1 MEGGKME
8 IFEFGSVQQSN
19 DAPPQ
24 SRRAPQERSAQN
36 RRNAAPRRRNSSP
49 QNRRTAQVRQGSS
62 HNAQKRQPQR
72 TQAAVRNKPQSANG
86 ETAVKKNRLGLS
98 KAERPDM
105 KSFVNFSIPQKFDF
119 SFFIIII
126 ILLAFGLV
134 MLFSASYV
142 AAKTQED
149 DSLYFIKRQLIFTL
163 IGFAAMIALSFI
175 DYHLYMHKFILTIAV
190 GGSILLMLLVMVMG
204 VTVGGA
210 ERWIEIFGIQF
221 QPSEILKVVTIMVIA
236 EFMHRNYDKRGDF
249 WHGFVPVCIRFGAA
263 CLLVIMQPHLSCTV
277 IILFTS
283 ICMLMIGGT
292 SWRFMAL
299 IGVALLVGGFLI
311 VKVFPEI
318 GFDYVTTRLLSW
330 ENPEADILDKTH
342 QTYQSLVTIGSGG
355 MFGLGLGNSR
365 QKYGY
370 LPVTQNDFI
379 FSVICEELG
388 FVGAMAVI
396 LLFIMFLF
404 RGFYIASAAP
414 DKFGMLLCAG
424 IVIQISIQALLNIAV
439 VSNAVP
445 NTGISLPF
453 ISYGGTALIVQLAEM
468 GIVLNISRKAAMD

>member
-1 MEGGKME
+1 ME
-8 IFEFGSVQQSN
+8 IFDLGSI
-19 DAPPQ
+19 
-24 SRRAPQERSAQN
+24 AQN
-36 RRNAAPRRRNSSP
+36 NDRASADRNSQPQRRQQNTPQRRNAQPQRRNAQTAQHRNAQTAPRR
-49 QNRRTAQVRQGSS
+49 
-62 HNAQKRQPQR
+62 
-72 TQAAVRNKPQSANG
+72 KPQQSRPVQRPQAKVRSNSDAA
-86 ETAVKKNRLGLS
+86 ETKKRSRLGLS
-98 KAERPDM
+98 KEDRPDM
-105 KSFVNFSIPQKFDF
+105 KSFVNFAIPQKFDF
-119 SFFIIII
+119 SFFIIIV

-142 AAKTQED
+142 TAKATED
-149 DSLYFIKRQLIFTL
+149 DSLFYIKKQLIFTL
-163 IGFAAMIALSFI
+163 IGFAAMIVLSYI
-175 DYHLYMHKFILTIAV
+175 DYHLYMNKFILTIAI
-190 GGSILLMLLVMVMG
+190 GGSIVLMLLVMVMG

-221 QPSEILKVVTIMVIA
+221 QPSELLKVVTIMVIA
-236 EFMHRNYDKRGDF
+236 EYMHRNYDKRGDF
-249 WHGFVPVCIRFGAA
+249 WHGFVPVCIRFGIA

-299 IGVALLVGGFLI
+299 IAVALLFGGFMI

-379 FSVICEELG
+379 FAVICEELG

-396 LLFIMFLF
+396 LLFIVFLV

-414 DKFGMLLCAG
+414 DKFGTLLCAG
-424 IVIQISIQALLNIAV
+424 IIIQITIQALLNIAV
-439 VSNAVP
+439 VTNAVP

-453 ISYGGTALIVQLAEM
+453 ISYGGTALVVQLAEM
-468 GIVLNISRKAAMD
+468 GIVLNISRKAAME

>member
-1 MEGGKME
+1 ME
-8 IFEFGSVQQSN
+8 IFEFGSAQQNNERPSV
-19 DAPPQ
+19 
-24 SRRAPQERSAQN
+24 RRAQGAEN
-36 RRNAAPRRRNSSP
+36 APRRRNAAAQGGRSSQPRRGSQSQRNARRATVRKAP
-49 QNRRTAQVRQGSS
+49 QNTAQ
-62 HNAQKRQPQR
+62 AD
-72 TQAAVRNKPQSANG
+72 AAVKRR
-86 ETAVKKNRLGLS
+86 NRLGLS
-98 KAERPDM
+98 KEDRPDM

-119 SFFIIII
+119 SFFIIIV

-142 AAKTQED
+142 TAKATED
-149 DSLYFIKRQLIFTL
+149 DSLFYIKKQLIFTL
-163 IGFAAMIALSFI
+163 IGFAAMIVLSFI
-175 DYHLYMHKFILTIAV
+175 DYHLYMNKFILTVAV
-190 GGSILLMLLVMVMG
+190 GGSILLMLLVKVMG

-221 QPSEILKVVTIMVIA
+221 QPSEILKIVTIMVIA
-236 EFMHRNYDKRGDF
+236 EYMHRNYDKRGDF
-249 WHGFVPVCIRFGAA
+249 WHGFIPVCLRFGFSCA
-263 CLLVIMQPHLSCTV
+263 LVIFQPHLSCTI

-283 ICMLMIGGT
+283 ICMLMIGGS

-299 IGVALLVGGFLI
+299 IAVALLLGGFLV
-311 VKVFPEI
+311 VKVFPAI
-318 GFDYVTTRLLSW
+318 GYDYVTTRLLSW

-396 LLFIMFLF
+396 LLFILFLF

-414 DKFGMLLCAG
+414 DKFGTLLCAG
-424 IVIQISIQALLNIAV
+424 IVIQITIQALLNIAV

>member
-1 MEGGKME
+1 ME
-8 IFEFGSVQQSN
+8 IFEFGSVQQN
-19 DAPPQ
+19 NERPAA
-24 SRRAPQERSAQN
+24 RRVSEVQN
-36 RRNAAPRRRNSSP
+36 APRRRNAS
-49 QNRRTAQVRQGSS
+49 AQSG
-62 HNAQKRQPQR
+62 K
-72 TQAAVRNKPQSANG
+72 KPQSRRNPQPQKKVQRATVRRAPQSSAQAD
-86 ETAVKKNRLGLS
+86 TAVVKRHSRLGLS
-98 KAERPDM
+98 KEDRPDM

-142 AAKTQED
+142 TAKATED
-149 DSLYFIKRQLIFTL
+149 DSLFYIKKQLIFTL

-175 DYHLYMHKFILTIAV
+175 DYHLYMNKFILTVAV
-190 GGSILLMLLVMVMG
+190 GGSILLMLLVKVMG

-221 QPSEILKVVTIMVIA
+221 QPSEILKIVTIMVIA
-236 EFMHRNYDKRGDF
+236 EFMHKNYDKRGDF
-249 WHGFVPVCIRFGAA
+249 WHGFVPVCIRFGLA
-263 CLLVIMQPHLSCTV
+263 CVLVIFQPHLSCTI

-283 ICMLMIGGT
+283 ICMLMIGGS

-299 IGVALLVGGFLI
+299 IAVALLLGGFLV
-311 VKVFPEI
+311 VKVFPAI
-318 GFDYVTTRLLSW
+318 GYDYVTTRLLSW
-330 ENPEADILDKTH
+330 ENPEADILNKTH

-396 LLFIMFLF
+396 LLFILFLF

-414 DKFGMLLCAG
+414 DKFGTLLCAG
-424 IVIQISIQALLNIAV
+424 IVIQITIQALLNIAV

>member
-1 MEGGKME
+1 ME
-8 IFEFGSVQQSN
+8 IFDLGSIAQNNDRASADRNSQPQRRQQN
-19 DAPPQ
+19 
-24 SRRAPQERSAQN
+24 APQ
-36 RRNAAPRRRNSSP
+36 RRNAQPQRRNAQTAQHRNAQTAPRR
-49 QNRRTAQVRQGSS
+49 
-62 HNAQKRQPQR
+62 
-72 TQAAVRNKPQSANG
+72 KPQQSRPVQRPQAKVRSNSDAA
-86 ETAVKKNRLGLS
+86 ETKKRSRLGLS
-98 KAERPDM
+98 KEDRPDM
-105 KSFVNFSIPQKFDF
+105 KSFVNFAIPQKFDF
-119 SFFIIII
+119 SFFIIIV

-142 AAKTQED
+142 TAKATED
-149 DSLYFIKRQLIFTL
+149 DSLFYIKKQLIFTL
-163 IGFAAMIALSFI
+163 IGFAAMIVLSYI
-175 DYHLYMHKFILTIAV
+175 DYHLYMNKFILTIAI
-190 GGSILLMLLVMVMG
+190 GGSIVLMLLVMVMG

-221 QPSEILKVVTIMVIA
+221 QPSELLKVVTIMVIA
-236 EFMHRNYDKRGDF
+236 EYMHRNYDKRGDF
-249 WHGFVPVCIRFGAA
+249 WHGFVPVCIRFGIA

-299 IGVALLVGGFLI
+299 IAVALLFGGFMI

-379 FSVICEELG
+379 FAVICEELG

-396 LLFIMFLF
+396 LLFIVFLV

-414 DKFGMLLCAG
+414 DKFGTLLCAG
-424 IVIQISIQALLNIAV
+424 IIIQITIQALLNIAV
-439 VSNAVP
+439 VTNAVP

-453 ISYGGTALIVQLAEM
+453 ISYGGTALVVQLAEM
-468 GIVLNISRKAAMD
+468 GIVLNISRKAAME

>member
-1 MEGGKME
+1 ME
-8 IFEFGSVQQSN
+8 IFEFGTAQQN
-19 DAPPQ
+19 GEEQ
-24 SRRAPQERSAQN
+24 GQTAQN
-36 RRNAAPRRRNSSP
+36 RQRTAPRRRNEQSRQKAAPVRRSAANNRKPSQTRNNP
-49 QNRRTAQVRQGSS
+49 QKT
-62 HNAQKRQPQR
+62 
-72 TQAAVRNKPQSANG
+72 AVRRNPKRT
-86 ETAVKKNRLGLS
+86 TAVNNSDNTPAQTSKRSRLGLS
-98 KAERPDM
+98 KADRPDM
-105 KSFVNFSIPQKFDF
+105 KSFVNFAIPQKFDF

-142 AAKTQED
+142 TAKATED
-149 DSLYFIKRQLIFTL
+149 DSLFYIKKQLFFTL
-163 IGFAAMIALSFI
+163 LGFGLMIVLSFI
-175 DYHLYMHKFILTIAV
+175 DYHLYMNKFILTVAI
-190 GGSILLMLLVMVMG
+190 GGSIALMLLVMIMG

-210 ERWIEIFGIQF
+210 ERWIEIFGVQF

-236 EFMHRNYDKRGDF
+236 EYMHRNYDKRGDF

-263 CLLVIMQPHLSCTV
+263 CLLVILQPHLSCTV

-283 ICMLMIGGT
+283 IAMLTIGGT
-292 SWRFMAL
+292 SWRFLAL

-318 GFDYVTTRLLSW
+318 GFDYVTTRLLSF

-379 FSVICEELG
+379 FAVICEELG

-396 LLFIMFLF
+396 LLFIVFLV

-414 DKFGMLLCAG
+414 DKFGTLLCAG
-424 IVIQISIQALLNIAV
+424 IVVQITLQALLNIAV
-439 VSNAVP
+439 VTNAVP

-453 ISYGGTALIVQLAEM
+453 ISYGGTALIVQLGEM